1 MAATRLAL
9 AIALAPLGA
18 ARATPAAAQALASL
32 DAGASHVEYDGFL
45 PSAAFSLT
53 PALRVV
59 GERAAF
65 GARVTWLRFESGNS
79 SLQGLAAGS
88 VVLASSRGAVA
99 ELGAEAGASRYEEVA
114 RFSHVVANARLQF
127 AGRGGR
133 AGWLALALGAVDKD
147 GEARPVQRMSGAVRF
162 ARPALSVTLTAIG
175 TIVGG
180 TDYADLGATFRH
192 THQSGLEAEASVS
205 ARAGEA
211 GTDAGPYVEAALT
224 VPILATTGL
233 VLAGGRYPTDAAR
246 GNIGGRF
253 VTAALRISTR
263 LRPRPM
269 PRAALPPATAAPGD
283 GSAVAATLVETR
295 RGRGQWCTLAVH
307 AAGASSVELMGDFT
321 DWSAVALR
329 PAGPDTWSVTLRIAP
344 GRHRL
349 NVRVNGGPW
358 GVPAGTTAVKD
369 DFQGMVGAI
378 VIP

>member
-18 ARATPAAAQALASL
+18 ARATIAAAQIVVSL

-59 GERAAF
+59 RERVAF
-65 GARVTWLRFESGNS
+65 GARATWLRFESGNS
-79 SLQGLAAGS
+79 SLQGLLAGS
-88 VVLASSRGAVA
+88 VVLASSRRSLA
-99 ELGAEAGASRYEEVA
+99 ELGAELGGSRYEHFA
-114 RFSHVVANARLQF
+114 RFSHVLASARLQF
-127 AGRGGR
+127 LGTQDR
-133 AGWLALALGAVDKD
+133 AGSLALTLGAVEKD
-147 GEARPVQRMSGAVRF
+147 GETRPIQRASGAVRF
-162 ARPALSVTLTAIG
+162 AREALSVTLTGTG

-180 TDYADLGATFRH
+180 SDYADFSATFRH
-192 THQSGLEAEASVS
+192 THRSGLEAEASVS
-205 ARAGEA
+205 ARAGDA
-211 GTDAGPYVEAALT
+211 ATDAGPYVEAALT
-224 VPILATTGL
+224 VPLLTTTAL
-233 VLAGGRYPTDAAR
+233 VLAGGRYPTDAVR

-253 VTAALRISTR
+253 VTAAVRISTPR
-263 LRPRPM
+263 RPRPI

-283 GSAVAATLVETR
+283 GSTVAATLVETR
-295 RGRGQWCTLAVH
+295 RGRGESCTLVVH

-321 DWSAVALR
+321 DWSAVTLQ
-329 PAGPDTWSVTLRIAP
+329 PAGNNTWSVTLRIAP
-344 GRHRL
+344 GRRRI

-358 GVPAGTTAVKD
+358 SVPAGTTAVAD